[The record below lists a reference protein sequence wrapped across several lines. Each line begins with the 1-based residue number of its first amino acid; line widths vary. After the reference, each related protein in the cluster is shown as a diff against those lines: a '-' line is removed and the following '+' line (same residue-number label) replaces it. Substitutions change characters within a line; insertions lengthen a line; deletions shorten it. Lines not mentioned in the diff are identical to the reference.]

1 MKARFVTE
9 QQPVRIVESDKYDYV
24 FLCLNGEEKS
34 EDYQTSDENENTKIE
49 TQNYI
54 EYDYTELT
62 INKSNPEYDI
72 DDIKANPQNYIDI
85 NDELYVLK
93 NKKIAES
100 KEKLSK
106 YLETHPLFS
115 KAKYEEGRY
124 YNVTAEKQR
133 QLTSKMAMYN
143 IYNQQSLSY
152 GLLKW
157 NDTGSV
163 CEEWTIEELTQ
174 LSMEIDAYVTPL
186 VSKQQ
191 KYESN
196 IRAAETTEEIEK
208 MIFILD

>member
-1 MKARFVTE
+1 MRARFITE
-9 QQPVRIVESDKYDYV
+9 QQPVKIVESDKYIYV
-24 FLCLNGEEKS
+24 FLCLNGEEKF
-34 EDYQTSDENENTKIE
+34 EDYSSTDENGNIKTE

-54 EYDYTELT
+54 EYDYAEL
-62 INKSNPEYDI
+62 IIDKDDPQYDI
-72 DDIKANPQNYIDI
+72 ADIKKNPQSYIEV
-85 NDELYVLK
+85 NDKLSILK
-93 NKKIAES
+93 KEKIAES

-115 KAKYEEGRY
+115 KAKYEDGRY
-124 YNVTAEKQR
+124 YNVTSEKQR

-163 CEEWTIEELTQ
+163 CEEWTIEELTK

-186 VSKQQ
+186 VSLQQ
-191 KYESN
+191 KYEAS
-196 IRAAETTEEIEK
+196 IKEAISEEEINA
-208 MIFILD
+208 MIFKIE